1 MKCQGCGK
9 EIPEGSLY
17 CEHCGEDIHIVPD
30 FEPEIELNI
39 EQTISELVGEL
50 YEEEPTDE
58 IETLTK
64 KTKRKHTVLI
74 VLGVL
79 GVLVLV
85 TLGVVAYM
93 AYCYHSV
100 EYQVEQATRYANK
113 ESYEKAIACYNRA
126 LELNADDIELL
137 FSLAEVYFLEN
148 NKTEYERIL
157 REIVGRKDVSSEQL
171 ERAYGKIIAIYRAKE
186 DYQTIN
192 DLLLDSGNSL
202 IQSSYWNYISKSPE
216 FSIPEGYYTSIQPL
230 KLSASGNGKIYYTM
244 DGTEPTVESSQ
255 YTAPLILENGKY
267 TISARFVNEN
277 GVLSDVVTK
286 TYHIEN
292 DEIYAPELNLY
303 SGEYYY
309 PDNILVVGDSDDVY
323 YTTDGSKP
331 TYSSNLYTGPIPIP
345 LGKSTF
351 KFAKIVDGVTG
362 TVAERTFYLE
372 LKTDVTTVDAVNVVV
387 QYALNSGK
395 IYDASGFFDGSGNS
409 YCYEYQYV
417 TNVNDIGHFYII
429 AEIFRTADGMLTKT
443 GNNYAVNIYSKEIF
457 KLHQDAGRMNL
468 VELEIKTDSE
478 EEE

>member
-50 YEEEPTDE
+50 YEKESAGEKEEPE
-58 IETLTK
+58 KKHRKRTLWV
-64 KTKRKHTVLI
+64 VLS
-74 VLGVL
+74 VL
-79 GVLVLV
+79 GVLVLAV
-85 TLGVVAYM
+85 LGITAYNS
-93 AYCYHSV
+93 YCYHSL
-100 EYQVEQATRYANK
+100 EYQVERASRYVV
-113 ESYEKAIACYNRA
+113 EQDYQKAIACYNRA
-126 LELNADDIELL
+126 LELNAGDIDLL

-148 NKTEYERIL
+148 NKTEYEKIL
-157 REIVGRKDVSSEQL
+157 RDIVGRKDVSSEQL

-192 DLLLDSGNSL
+192 DLLLDSNNPL
-202 IQSSYWNYISKSPE
+202 IQSAYWNYISKTPE

-244 DGTEPTVESSQ
+244 DGTEPTTESSQ

-277 GVLSDVVTK
+277 GVFSDVVTK

-303 SGEYYY
+303 SGDYYY
-309 PDNILVVGDSDDVY
+309 PDNIIVVGDSDDVY
-323 YTTDGSKP
+323 YTTDGSLP

-345 LGKSTF
+345 LGKSNF

-372 LKTDVTTVDAVNVVV
+372 LQTDVTTSDAVKVVV
-387 QYALNSGK
+387 QYALDSGK
-395 IYDASGFFDGSGNS
+395 IYDLSGFFDDSGNS

-429 AEIFRTADGMLTKT
+429 AEIFRTKDGMLTKT

-468 VELEIKTDSE
+468 VELEIKTDSQE
-478 EEE
+478 EE